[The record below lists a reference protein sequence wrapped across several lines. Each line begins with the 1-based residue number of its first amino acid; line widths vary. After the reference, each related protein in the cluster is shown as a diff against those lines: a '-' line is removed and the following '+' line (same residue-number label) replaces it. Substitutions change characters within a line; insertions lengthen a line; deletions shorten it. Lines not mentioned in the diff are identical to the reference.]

1 MIADGWF
8 NVLIICVLM
17 CLSCVQKNPY
27 NIELKSGDLLFV
39 AADVTEA
46 GNLDG
51 AIDAVTRT
59 HKQTNFSHVGIVE
72 KRADSLF
79 VVHATAVLG
88 VVRQPLVQFVAEQ
101 SEITVYRLADSLQSL
116 IPNAL
121 LRVDSFLGAPYDH
134 AYIMG
139 KGSFYCS
146 GLIYELF
153 KSDSLFQLQPMTFKN
168 PETGEFHSTWIQH
181 YERLGVEIPEGLPG
195 CNPNGMAAAE
205 CLHFMGVLSV
215 SKQ

>member
-1 MIADGWF
+1 MIVF
-8 NVLIICVLM
+8 QRFIVLVFCQLM
-17 CLSCVQKNPY
+17 CFSCVQNNPY

-79 VVHATAVLG
+79 VVHAVAVLG
-88 VVRQPLVQFVAEQ
+88 VVRQPLEKFVREQ
-101 SEITVYRLADSLQSL
+101 GEISVYRLVDSLQSL
-116 IPNAL
+116 VPNAL

-134 AYIMG
+134 AYVMG
-139 KGSFYCS
+139 KGSYYCS

-153 KSDSLFQLQPMTFKN
+153 KSDSLFQLKPMTFKN
-168 PETGEFHSTWIQH
+168 PETGEFHPTWVQH

-195 CNPNGMAAAE
+195 CNPNGMAATE